1 MNDGDSGMYA
11 VIRTG
16 GKQYRV
22 AEGDRIQI
30 EKLEASVGDTVNFEE
45 VLLVDDGSATQV
57 GTPLLNG
64 ATVSGEVVAQG
75 KGEKIIV
82 FKYKPRKGYRRRTGH
97 RQQLTDVNI
106 TGISVKGSKK
116 ASKPKASAAPTP
128 EPAPEAAPEV
138 EAGGDE

>member
-1 MNDGDSGMYA
+1 MYA

-64 ATVSGEVVAQG
+64 ATVSGEVVSQG

>member
-1 MNDGDSGMYA
+1 MYA
-11 VIRTG
+11 IIKTG

>member
-30 EKLEASVGDTVNFEE
+30 EKLDASVGDTVNFEE

-64 ATVSGEVVAQG
+64 ATVSGEVVSQG

-97 RQQLTDVNI
+97 RQLLTDVSI
-106 TGISVKGSKK
+106 TGISVSGSKK

>member
-1 MNDGDSGMYA
+1 MYA

-30 EKLEASVGDTVNFEE
+30 EKLDASVGDTVNFEE

-64 ATVSGEVVAQG
+64 ATVSGEVVSQG

-97 RQQLTDVNI
+97 RQLLTDVSI
-106 TGISVKGSKK
+106 TGISVSGSKK

>member
-1 MNDGDSGMYA
+1 MYA